1 MSLGCNAAASLR
13 GLVTKQSAGFVCIAL
28 QGHANKNKGLMTASG
43 AITLKGPEIY
53 DELQAD
59 IDAVSREAS
68 PKTIK
73 TRIHPVLDL

>member
-1 MSLGCNAAASLR
+1 
-13 GLVTKQSAGFVCIAL
+13 
-28 QGHANKNKGLMTASG
+28 MTASG

-68 PKTIK
+68 PKFVK
-73 TRIHPVLDL
+73 THTHPVLAL

>member
-1 MSLGCNAAASLR
+1 VSSGCKAAASLR
-13 GLVTKQSAGFVCIAL
+13 GLVIKQSAGLICIAL

-59 IDAVSREAS
+59 IDAVSRAAS
-68 PKTIK
+68 PKTVK
-73 TRIHPVLDL
+73 TRTHPVRAL

>member
-1 MSLGCNAAASLR
+1 
-13 GLVTKQSAGFVCIAL
+13 
-28 QGHANKNKGLMTASG
+28 MTASG

-68 PKTIK
+68 PKTVK
-73 TRIHPVLDL
+73 TRAHPVLAL